1 MAGKTGNM
9 VKGSKSQKT
18 YIMPVLIVTGCLTGA
33 GAILLSVI
41 SVQLNIHSHVITQ
54 LMYVCTLFGISG
66 LFLFFENE
74 TLSFFV
80 FPIKLF
86 CFFFISNALGSVV
99 LPLICFLFAYCL
111 ETSCIS
117 NIRLAPILVL
127 PALGILFL
135 GTKPSSSWDTTRAT
149 TTMKEFIILLLVA
162 VAATLLGVVSR
173 NAIQQKDA
181 QKKEILRLEET
192 VGNLAKTNNTWQ
204 TYATYIEETSK
215 EEERHRISRE
225 IHDIIGYSMTN
236 LLMLVQAA
244 IYSENQDKITEL
256 LQKAQAH
263 INDSLNEVRM
273 AMRKLRS
280 TQKKMLHGSDLLQN
294 LAQNFGTV
302 TGIDVDIEF
311 ISFPRKIDRPIEEIL
326 YRMVQEAMTNSFRHG
341 RATEIQIS
349 LWLRGQTIVTQIR
362 DNGQKKIEGPLCE
375 GIGLQG
381 MRERITQAGGTF
393 STEFA
398 KDGFTINA
406 TIPIVKDTREDPYE

>member
-1 MAGKTGNM
+1 MACKTGNM
-9 VKGSKSQKT
+9 VKGSKGRKT

-33 GAILLSVI
+33 GAILLSVV
-41 SVQLNIHSHVITQ
+41 SGQLNIHSHVITQ
-54 LMYVCTLFGISG
+54 LMYVCTLFGVSG

-74 TLSFFV
+74 TLAFFV

-111 ETSCIS
+111 ETSCIT

-135 GTKPSSSWDTTRAT
+135 GTKPSSSWDIARGAT
-149 TTMKEFIILLLVA
+149 SLEEFLILLLVS

-181 QKKEILRLEET
+181 QKKEIIRLEET

-204 TYATYIEETSK
+204 TYATFIEETSK

-273 AMRKLRS
+273 AMRKLRL

-302 TGIDVDIEF
+302 TGISVDIEF

-341 RATEIQIS
+341 RATKIQIS

-381 MRERITQAGGTF
+381 MRERITQVGGTL
-393 STEFA
+393 STEFT

-406 TIPIVKDTREDPYE
+406 TIPIGKDNEEESL

>member
-1 MAGKTGNM
+1 
-9 VKGSKSQKT
+9 
-18 YIMPVLIVTGCLTGA
+18 
-33 GAILLSVI
+33 
-41 SVQLNIHSHVITQ
+41 
-54 LMYVCTLFGISG
+54 
-66 LFLFFENE
+66 
-74 TLSFFV
+74 
-80 FPIKLF
+80 
-86 CFFFISNALGSVV
+86 
-99 LPLICFLFAYCL
+99 
-111 ETSCIS
+111 
-117 NIRLAPILVL
+117 
-127 PALGILFL
+127 
-135 GTKPSSSWDTTRAT
+135 
-149 TTMKEFIILLLVA
+149 
-162 VAATLLGVVSR
+162 
-173 NAIQQKDA
+173 
-181 QKKEILRLEET
+181 
-192 VGNLAKTNNTWQ
+192 
-204 TYATYIEETSK
+204 
-215 EEERHRISRE
+215 
-225 IHDIIGYSMTN
+225 MTN

-302 TGIDVDIEF
+302 TGIAVDIEF

-341 RATEIQIS
+341 RATEIKIF

-381 MRERITQAGGTF
+381 MRERITQVGGTL
-393 STEFA
+393 STEFT

-406 TIPIVKDTREDPYE
+406 TIPIGKDNEEESL